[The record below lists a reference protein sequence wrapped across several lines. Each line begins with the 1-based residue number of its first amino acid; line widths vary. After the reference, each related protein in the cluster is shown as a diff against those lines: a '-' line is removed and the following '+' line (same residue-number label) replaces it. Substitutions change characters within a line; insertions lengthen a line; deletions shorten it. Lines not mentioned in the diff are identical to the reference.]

1 MTSAIAN
8 DSTKL
13 CAANGT
19 DADGKDTF
27 PKSCLATMDFPR
39 FALSDGRKLYIA
51 DGGND
56 RVLIYN
62 HIPTNTGEFADA
74 IIGQLGGGINQA
86 SDSADSMRT
95 PMSLAWDGT
104 NLYVSDSFNRRVM
117 VYTIAPR
124 NVPYAGVRN
133 AASREIFA
141 VGGVQLTA
149 TIKENDEVTVK
160 VNDTEYK
167 YKKYRDDKFQQS

>member
-8 DSTKL
+8 DSTRL
-13 CAANGT
+13 CAANGKD
-19 DADGKDTF
+19 DAGNDTF

-117 VYTIAPR
+117 VYTIAAR

-133 AASREIFA
+133 TASREVFA
-141 VGGVQLTA
+141 LATVVLAGSLTKDDEITV
-149 TIKENDEVTVK
+149 TINSVD
-160 VNDTEYK
+160 YK
-167 YKKYRDDKFQQS
+167 YKILTDYTFDP